1 MSKAVVAALWF
12 LVQGPL
18 QMLLI
23 VGVEEL
29 GEDRAVL
36 GPALLAWAGDG
47 CTVFEVGLASV

>member
-36 GPALLAWAGDG
+36 GPAPWH
-47 CTVFEVGLASV
+47 GLGTDVLFLK